1 MVWMLLSGCAS
12 LGQQASKQA
21 GVTCAPRS
29 MVVGCLNEA
38 FRDEPEVGLGPW
50 CSGLASWA
58 RAEGWELGSVVEG
71 GGVIGEREKQEA
83 EKREELGKRHREKGK
98 LEQQQ
103 PKSVEGGSHGE

>member
-1 MVWMLLSGCAS
+1 MLVSGCAS
-12 LGQQASKQA
+12 VGMEVQKSA
-21 GVTCAPRS
+21 GLTCAPRS

-83 EKREELGKRHREKGK
+83 EKREEIGKRHREKKSGEQQ
-98 LEQQQ
+98 LEQ
-103 PKSVEGGSHGE
+103 PK